1 MVLVVIITFFLF
13 AIKPMVDTAT
23 AGFGGGLANAVII
36 IILDTVYGKIAKT
49 MVRLL
54 LLHRPC
60 PPLLALAPVSA
71 VCLSQ
76 LFACLNCLPVSTVP
90 PSQLTPIL
98 WPASSKVE
106 FENHEFQ
113 VLLVLT
119 SLLLSVCLSQL
130 TTTSRA
136 PTTTA

>member
-49 MVRLL
+49 MVR
-54 LLHRPC
+54 
-60 PPLLALAPVSA
+60 PLLALAAHVLT

-76 LFACLNCLPVSTVP
+76 LLFPCLN
-90 PSQLTPIL
+90 
-98 WPASSKVE
+98 
-106 FENHEFQ
+106 
-113 VLLVLT
+113 
-119 SLLLSVCLSQL
+119 
-130 TTTSRA
+130 
-136 PTTTA
+136 